1 MMPIYKFRCENEEC
15 AHVTEFMHLAK
26 VLADGSV
33 GTEPCPASAE
43 CEVCKGTT
51 SKVFEAPGMSRI
63 SFDRNGKKGIEIRSG
78 NSRRTTSATRE
89 KYEHDIGNRNSKDL
103 KGYRPDSVYSKEVQ
117 KVVDQQKLAK
127 EKK

>member
-1 MMPIYKFRCENEEC
+1 MPIFKFRCENEEC
-15 AHVTEFMHLAK
+15 DHVTEFMHLAK
-26 VLADGSV
+26 VRPDGTV
-33 GTEPCPASAE
+33 GIDPCPESAA
-43 CEVCKGTT
+43 CEKCTGATT
-51 SKVFEAPGMSRI
+51 RVIEFPGMSRVT
-63 SFDRNGKKGIEIRSG
+63 FDRNGKKGIEIRNGDSK
-78 NSRRTTSATRE
+78 RTTSATRE